1 MRTKKKTL
9 AICRYL
15 YVGPVAQVIQIQGS
29 FIFFINLHAFCVVF
43 TKRILFVE
51 KSFFENTP
59 VRRVVEGCFSVQS
72 KKEEKYEKYIKEKKA
87 TTTNELE

>member
-1 MRTKKKTL
+1 MKTKKKKHWQ
-9 AICRYL
+9 CRYL
-15 YVGPVAQVIQIQGS
+15 HVGPVAQVIQIQDS

-59 VRRVVEGCFSVQS
+59 VRRVVEGCFLVQS
-72 KKEEKYEKYIKEKKA
+72 KKEEKYINRKKG
-87 TTTNELE
+87 TTTKKLQ